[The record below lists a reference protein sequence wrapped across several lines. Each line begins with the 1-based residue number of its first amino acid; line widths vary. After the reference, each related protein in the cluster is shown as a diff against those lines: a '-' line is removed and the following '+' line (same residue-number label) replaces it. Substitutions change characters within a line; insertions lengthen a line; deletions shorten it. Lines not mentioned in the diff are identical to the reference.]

1 MAGLHAAFKLGE
13 IGIRDVVILEALDR
27 IGGRIHTIPVN
38 GDVVELGAQWIHG
51 QGENP
56 LWKFVQEKQVKQSYL
71 SLLIDTIFLVVFVFA
86 VVVVV
91 VLVLETNTKLT
102 EENQVRDSK
111 LSFNDDKLVVVVVIF
126 IVGGYLNLLLL
137 LLKY

>member
-56 LWKFVQEKQVKQSYL
+56 LWKFVQE
-71 SLLIDTIFLVVFVFA
+71 
-86 VVVVV
+86 
-91 VLVLETNTKLT
+91 
-102 EENQVRDSK
+102 NQVRH
-111 LSFNDDKLVVVVVIF
+111 LITQQIF
-126 IVGGYLNLLLL
+126 LKKIATTRFDIRTVLLLITCF
-137 LLKY
+137 K